1 VPEPGGTA
9 ARTDNRPETIRAD
22 LEASLRRL
30 RTDHVD
36 LLQIHDVDRSTPVE
50 ESWGEVQRAIE
61 SGKARFG
68 GLSNHPAELVER
80 AHAVAPVT
88 SCQEQLSLLGQPDDP
103 AVLEL
108 APRLGIGLLCWAP
121 LASGFLVDGFDV
133 ETLHPDDFRRRHPF
147 RAETRIETL
156 RAFAAARGRS
166 LRELAIAWVLAQ
178 PGVTAAIV
186 GARTAGEAAAIAE
199 GTDWRLTDGD
209 LAELAAS

>member
-1 VPEPGGTA
+1 
-9 ARTDNRPETIRAD
+9 
-22 LEASLRRL
+22 
-30 RTDHVD
+30 
-36 LLQIHDVDRSTPVE
+36 
-50 ESWGEVQRAIE
+50 VQHAIE

-80 AHAVAPVT
+80 AHALAPVT

-108 APRLGIGLLCWAP
+108 APRLGIGLLSWAP

-147 RAETRIETL
+147 READIGRL
-156 RAFAAARGRS
+156 SAFAATRGRT

-186 GARTAGEAAAIAE
+186 GARTAAEAAAIAD
-199 GTDWRLTDGD
+199 GTDWRLTKTE